1 MEDLTVEEKH
11 AIIDA
16 VDGFINE
23 DVVCRLM
30 PLGRLMSLLC
40 YLGIIGELQSYRD
53 FVREVDNETSPEHR
67 LMNELMDIGIK
78 KNSSGNE

>member
-1 MEDLTVEEKH
+1 MEDLTVEEKR
-11 AIIDA
+11 AIVDA
-16 VDGFINE
+16 VDEFIKG
-23 DVVCRLM
+23 DVVCHFE

-78 KNSSGNE
+78 KNSPGNE